1 MIKTVKTHPQFDK
14 NFRKRI
20 LPNHSLITRFEKR
33 LNIFLLD
40 PNNTLLRNHK
50 LIGKMKN
57 LNSFSV
63 TGDIRVVYQEIS
75 SDEVL
80 FLDIGSH
87 NQVY

>member
-14 NFRKRI
+14 NYRKRI
-20 LPNHSLITRFEKR
+20 LPNQTLVIRFKER
-33 LNIFLLD
+33 LSIFLLD

-50 LIGKMKN
+50 LVGKIIN
-57 LNSFSV
+57 LHSFSI
-63 TGDIRVVYQEIS
+63 TGDIRVVYKDLS